1 MAKIVL
7 DMSMSLDGFI
17 AGPNDSTEHPLGVGG
32 HRLHEWLN
40 DGSGDPP
47 TFRPTAEP
55 SATVFDEMMATG
67 AVIAGRHT
75 YDLAGGWDGDHH
87 DGVPIFIP
95 THSAPPGSPPGHV
108 HFVTDGIASCVA
120 QAKAAAGD
128 RNVLL
133 HGASTAQECLR
144 AGLLDEMEIHL
155 MPVLLGEG
163 LEPCVEHG

>member
-55 SATVFDEMMATG
+55 SVTVFDEMMATG

-87 DGVPIFIP
+87 DVERRCG
-95 THSAPPGSPPGHV
+95 GG
-108 HFVTDGIASCVA
+108 DGECADRPQ
-120 QAKAAAGD
+120 QAVRAHPAGKE
-128 RNVLL
+128 R
-133 HGASTAQECLR
+133 HGLAIR
-144 AGLLDEMEIHL
+144 
-155 MPVLLGEG
+155 
-163 LEPCVEHG
+163 